1 MAFYFIKQ
9 MINTQVL
16 LKGVDIGC
24 PGVGVAVV
32 RACSGIIVWNCS
44 LAAVLSVC
52 PHCQGVTPQCDAVAE
67 PIVFVIV
74 VWLLSSP

>member
-32 RACSGIIVWNCS
+32 RACSGIIVCDRC
-44 LAAVLSVC
+44 LVAVLIAC
-52 PHCQGVTPQCDAVAE
+52 PNYQGVA
-67 PIVFVIV
+67 I
-74 VWLLSSP
+74 

>member
-24 PGVGVAVV
+24 PGVAVAVV
-32 RACSGIIVWNCS
+32 GA
-44 LAAVLSVC
+44 
-52 PHCQGVTPQCDAVAE
+52 
-67 PIVFVIV
+67 
-74 VWLLSSP
+74 

>member
-32 RACSGIIVWNCS
+32 RACSGIIVCDRG
-44 LAAVLSVC
+44 LVAVL
-52 PHCQGVTPQCDAVAE
+52 
-67 PIVFVIV
+67 
-74 VWLLSSP
+74 

>member
-32 RACSGIIVWNCS
+32 RASSGIIVCDRC
-44 LAAVLSVC
+44 LVAVL
-52 PHCQGVTPQCDAVAE
+52 
-67 PIVFVIV
+67 I
-74 VWLLSSP
+74 

>member
-32 RACSGIIVWNCS
+32 RACSGIIVCDRG
-44 LAAVLSVC
+44 LVAVLINY
-52 PHCQGVTPQCDAVAE
+52 PHCQGVTVQCDSLAE
-67 PIVFVIV
+67 IIFYIIV
-74 VWLLSSP
+74 